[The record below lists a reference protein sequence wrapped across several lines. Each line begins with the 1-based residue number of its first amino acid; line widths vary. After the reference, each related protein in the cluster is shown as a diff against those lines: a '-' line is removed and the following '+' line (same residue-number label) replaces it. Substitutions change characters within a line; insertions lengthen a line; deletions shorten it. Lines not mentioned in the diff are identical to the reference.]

1 METSPSMSAEA
12 ESRLT
17 SGAPLTERTVAAAH
31 RSIDALAKHAYRSEQ
46 GLREAAASSVDKY
59 SQQQEQLRSQLSS
72 SLEKS
77 RSYMREHPFAAAGM
91 AFAAGII
98 LTALCSGKR
107 D

>member
-1 METSPSMSAEA
+1 METSSISSDLENRP
-12 ESRLT
+12 T

-31 RSIDALAKHAYRSEQ
+31 RSIDALAKHVYRSEQ
-46 GLREAAASSVDKY
+46 NLRQAAATSADKY
-59 SQQQEQLRSQLSS
+59 AEQQEQLRSQFNSTM
-72 SLEKS
+72 EKS

-91 AFAAGII
+91 AFAAGVI